1 MNYKE
6 TYSEIIARATLGQV
20 EQAATWYLDAEKIA
34 NKVADNL
41 DTTLEVGASVVSSF
55 SPRERWSTN
64 VEKSIAFSLGKEVRG
79 LGNNLRMANN
89 SLELGFDALKGL
101 KTNAFAKAIAG
112 DANAVVIDV
121 WMMRALGIEGKTPT
135 QSQYAQMANA
145 VTEAGNEHGL
155 TPRVAQA
162 LIWIVFRGSAY

>member
-1 MNYKE
+1 MYKE
-6 TYSEIIARATLGQV
+6 TYRSLLEQATLGQV

-41 DTTLEVGASVVSSF
+41 DTTLEVGASIVSSF

-64 VEKSIAFSLGKEVRG
+64 VEKAIAFSLGKEVRG

-89 SLELGFDALKGL
+89 SVELGFDALKGL
-101 KTNAFAKAIAG
+101 KTNAFARAIAG

-121 WMMRALGIEGKTPT
+121 WMCRAAGVEFTSP
-135 QSQYAQMANA
+135 SQREYHAMATA
-145 VTEAGNEHGL
+145 VTQLAKEHGL
-155 TPRVAQA
+155 TPRVCQA
-162 LIWIVFRGSAY
+162 IIWIVARGAAY

>member
-6 TYSEIIARATLGQV
+6 TYSEIIAKATLGQV

-64 VEKSIAFSLGKEVRG
+64 IEKSIAFSLGKEVRG

-121 WMMRALGIEGKTPT
+121 WMMRALGIEGKTP
-135 QSQYAQMANA
+135 
-145 VTEAGNEHGL
+145 
-155 TPRVAQA
+155 
-162 LIWIVFRGSAY
+162 